1 MRWRDGQG
9 HRFVVQAEVRLQD
22 CTLWLTKQ
30 QLADLYESTPQDITQ
45 HIRAIYTESELSET
59 ATCK

>member
-1 MRWRDGQG
+1 M
-9 HRFVVQAEVRLQD
+9 QD
-22 CTLWLTKQ
+22 RTLWLTKQ
-30 QLADLYESTPQDITQ
+30 QLADLYESTPQNITQ